1 MDVLGLILNFGKGSE
16 LRHHFFIRYEI
27 MYNPIYLN
35 EISLF
40 VKISEK
46 MVAPYGKLS

>member
-1 MDVLGLILNFGKGSE
+1 MKKKNNIVTIK
-16 LRHHFFIRYEI
+16 
-27 MYNPIYLN
+27 IYLN

-46 MVAPYGKLS
+46 VVAGYRKYSLDETESILSLQ